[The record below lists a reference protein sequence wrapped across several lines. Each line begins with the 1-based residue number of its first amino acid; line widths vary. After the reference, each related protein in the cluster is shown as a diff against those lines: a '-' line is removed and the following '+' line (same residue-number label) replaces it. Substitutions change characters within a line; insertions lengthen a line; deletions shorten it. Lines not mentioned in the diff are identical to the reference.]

1 MNYNRKDNDEHKYNV
16 PNDLLD
22 EFDTLF
28 DRYCKAKRFT
38 DEYYDAEADFSK
50 QFEQYMVG

>member
-1 MNYNRKDNDEHKYNV
+1 MNYNRKNSDGHKYNV
-16 PNDLLD
+16 PNELLGG
-22 EFDTLF
+22 FDALF

-38 DEYYDAEADFSK
+38 DEYYDAEADFCN